1 MIEKFYDISPRLLEL
16 DRQARGL
23 CAGQFAA
30 LEEIKEYNQLKML
43 RAFTD
48 CGPAATSWSRYLQRR
63 WGPKR
68 PCSARVFSLAR
79 TR

>member
-1 MIEKFYDISPRLLEL
+1 MIEEFYKLSPRLLEL
-16 DRQARGL
+16 DKQARGL

-48 CGPAATSWSRYLQRR
+48 SS
-63 WGPKR
+63 
-68 PCSARVFSLAR
+68 
-79 TR
+79 